1 MIERQ
6 GMNTLKV
13 LSALLCYPDESWLQA
28 SGELIGILEEEAVL
42 PPEKREAVQA
52 FIREL
57 ASMDLMDAQSDYVET
72 FDRGRSLS
80 LLLFEHVHGESRDR
94 GQAMVDL
101 INVYAE
107 NGFEVTANELPD
119 YLPLFLEYLSQRPEE
134 EAVSWLGDVHHVLV
148 LLQTRL
154 EQRHNPYRTV
164 FDVLLSLV
172 EANVDLEAVRAK
184 VAEEERDD
192 TPAALDK
199 VWEEEAVRFGADPQQ
214 GCPSNAPAREH
225 AVSVASVKRYRR
237 VS

>member
-6 GMNTLKV
+6 SMNTLKV
-13 LSALLCYPDESWLQA
+13 LSALLCYPDERWLREPGQ
-28 SGELIGILEEEAVL
+28 LIDIVEQEAVL
-42 PPEKREAVQA
+42 PPDKRRALRQ
-52 FIREL
+52 FIHTL
-57 ASMDLMDAQSDYVET
+57 ASMDVMDAQSDYVET

-101 INVYAE
+101 MNVYAE

-119 YLPLFLEYLSQRPEE
+119 YLPLFLEYLSQRPAE

-164 FDVLLSLV
+164 FDALLSLV
-172 EANVDLEAVRAK
+172 EVNIDLEAVRAR
-184 VAEEERDD
+184 VAGEERDD
-192 TPAALDK
+192 SPEALDK
-199 VWEEEAVRFGADPQQ
+199 VWEEEAVRFGAAPQQ
-214 GCPSNAPAREH
+214 GCPSAGATREQS
-225 AVSVASVKRYRR
+225 VPVASVKRYRR
-237 VS
+237 